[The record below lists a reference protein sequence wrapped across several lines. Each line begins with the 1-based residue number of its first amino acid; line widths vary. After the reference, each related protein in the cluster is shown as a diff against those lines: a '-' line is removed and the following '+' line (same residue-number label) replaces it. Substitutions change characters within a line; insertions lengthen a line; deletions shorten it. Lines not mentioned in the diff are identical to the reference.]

1 MRPPGARF
9 GILRHCGHFSAMRA
23 SLLLPLVVAVA
34 AAPLGAQDTTIAVRA
49 PRKPPVAVADSAI
62 NRPKPMNYFFRSLA
76 IPGWG
81 QASLDRKLPGAIFIA
96 FEGIAIGMAWKAHSE
111 LDYIERTGSERY
123 DAKKQEVQDWLFLI
137 ALNHVFSALE
147 AFVSANLYDFP
158 GDLKMRTLPN
168 GRAGVGVSLPIR

>member
-1 MRPPGARF
+1 MSPVSAFHRRRPERHEPPDLQIHAMDNLRF
-9 GILRHCGHFSAMRA
+9 IRETMERA
-23 SLLLPLVVAVA
+23 GSL
-34 AAPLGAQDTTIAVRA
+34 T
-49 PRKPPVAVADSAI
+49 
-62 NRPKPMNYFFRSLA
+62 A

-96 FEGIAIGMAWKAHSE
+96 FEGVAIAMAWKAHSE
-111 LDYIERTGSERY
+111 LDYIVLTDSARY
-123 DAKKQEVQDWLFLI
+123 ESKKQEVQDWLFLL

-158 GDLKMRTLPN
+158 GDLKLRALPN

>member
-1 MRPPGARF
+1 MVRAR
-9 GILRHCGHFSAMRA
+9 
-23 SLLLPLVVAVA
+23 LLLPVVVAITA
-34 AAPLGAQDTTIAVRA
+34 TTLSAQDTTIAVRA
-49 PRKPPVAVADSAI
+49 PRKVPVAVADSAI

-81 QASLDRKLPGAIFIA
+81 QASLDRKLPGAIFLA

-111 LDYIERTGSERY
+111 LNYIELTGSARY
-123 DAKKQEVQDWLFLI
+123 DSKKQEVQDWLFLI
-137 ALNHVFSALE
+137 ALNHVFSAME

-168 GRAGVGVSLPIR
+168 GRAGVGMSLPIR